1 MWNHRLQESWERGCA
16 FLGVD
21 YPILGGAM
29 SWLSERNLV
38 SAISEAGGFGV
49 IACGGMPPNLLRE
62 EIRATQQRTTRPFGV
77 NLITIHPQLAEL
89 VQVVVQ
95 EKVTHCVLAGGIPD
109 QATVRTLKEGGVKVI
124 LFAPSLTLA
133 KGLVRRGADA
143 LIIEGHEA
151 GGHVGPVSTIVLVQE
166 ILPHIKEVPVFVAG
180 GLADGDMIAT
190 MMAMG
195 AAGGQ
200 LGTRFVCTNECIA
213 HINFKNAFL
222 KAQAKDAVVTP
233 QFDAVLPVIPVRA
246 LANKGTQAFCDL
258 QLKLVRDVKEGLI
271 PRKEAILELEHF
283 WVGAL
288 RRAVLDG
295 DVDNGSVMAG
305 QSVGRVSA
313 IQPVHEVI
321 RELVTPI
328 LQQCGKS
335 FT

>member
-1 MWNHRLQESWERGCA
+1 MWNERLRDSWQRGRD
-16 FLGVD
+16 FLGVENA
-21 YPILGGAM
+21 ILGGAM
-29 SWLSERNLV
+29 SWLSERHLV
-38 SAISEAGGFGV
+38 AAISEAGGFGV
-49 IACGGMPPNLLRE
+49 IACGGMPPDLLRE
-62 EIRATQQRTTRPFGV
+62 EIRATRKLTSRPFGV
-77 NLITIHPQLAEL
+77 NLIVIHPQLAQL
-89 VQVVVQ
+89 VQVVVE
-95 EKVTHCVLAGGIPD
+95 EKVTHCVMAGGIPD
-109 QATVRTLKEGGVKVI
+109 SATVRSLKENNVKVV

-151 GGHVGPVSTIVLVQE
+151 GGHVGPVSTIVLAQE
-166 ILPHIKEVPVFVAG
+166 ILPQLRDVPVFVAG
-180 GLADGDMIAT
+180 GLADGEMIAV

-213 HINFKNAFL
+213 HDNFKNAFL

-233 QFDAVLPVIPVRA
+233 QFDAALPVIPVRA

-258 QLKLVRDVKEGLI
+258 QLKLLAEVKGGRME
-271 PRKEAILELEHF
+271 RKDAILELEHF

-295 DVDNGSVMAG
+295 DVENGSVMAG
-305 QSVGRVSA
+305 QSVGRVQS
-313 IQPVHEVI
+313 IQPVATVME
-321 RELVTPI
+321 ELVTPI
-328 LQQCGKS
+328 LEQCGKS